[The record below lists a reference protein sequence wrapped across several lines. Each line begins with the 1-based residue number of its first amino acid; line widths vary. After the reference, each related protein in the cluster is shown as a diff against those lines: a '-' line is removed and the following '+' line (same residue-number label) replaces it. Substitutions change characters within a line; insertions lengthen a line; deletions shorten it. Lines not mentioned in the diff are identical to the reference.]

1 MIRQFGPS
9 EALFIIEALR
19 WTVLLSV
26 VAFIGG
32 GIGGLGVALART
44 APSAWQRDIAAG
56 YIQLFQG
63 TPLLM
68 QLFLV
73 FFGCTALGAGID
85 PLAAAAIALTLNAAA
100 FLGEIWRGCIQ
111 AVPVGQ

>member
-1 MIRQFGPS
+1 MIRQFGPA
-9 EALFIIEALR
+9 EALFIIEAVR

-44 APSAWQRDIAAG
+44 APSAWLRDVAAG

-63 TPLLM
+63 TP
-68 QLFLV
+68 
-73 FFGCTALGAGID
+73 CRCSCSWCS
-85 PLAAAAIALTLNAAA
+85 LAAPCSAPASIR
-100 FLGEIWRGCIQ
+100 WPPRRSH
-111 AVPVGQ
+111 